1 MTIINSLLNAIPNK
15 GNFLPFINQQGS
27 FALLQEKAGDALASL
42 IYCSCVSS
50 SVKSI
55 TVLACLPDVVDYPHH
70 LGPTTKT
77 APFDLSANFKVSSN
91 SLGI

>member
-1 MTIINSLLNAIPNK
+1 MLFQIKEISCHSSINNGLSPCCK
-15 GNFLPFINQQGS
+15 K
-27 FALLQEKAGDALASL
+27 KAGDALASL

-55 TVLACLPDVVDYPHH
+55 TVLACLPDVVDYPHY

-77 APFDLSANFKVSSN
+77 APFDLRANFKVSSN